1 MNYTVISTENR
12 GSVGIITLKR
22 PEALNA
28 VNRQMLEELAGVVAA
43 FEADDT
49 VAVLVLRGSDKAFA
63 AGIDVKELY
72 AHMEHAVELD
82 MELSRFFAELRN
94 CRKPI
99 IAAVAGYALG
109 IGCQLALACD
119 IVLAADNARFGQPEV
134 SLGVVPG
141 FGAAATLTRILGRPK
156 AMEMI
161 LTGKALN
168 AEDAERAGLVSRIVP
183 LPDLF
188 EESVRVAMRIAAQ
201 PRIAVL
207 SAKEAVREAENLGF
221 DSAAAY
227 ENKLLHLNM
236 LSEDFKESLRAFNE
250 KRPPN
255 LKNRL

>member
-1 MNYTVISTENR
+1 
-12 GSVGIITLKR
+12 
-22 PEALNA
+22 
-28 VNRQMLEELAGVVAA
+28 
-43 FEADDT
+43 
-49 VAVLVLRGSDKAFA
+49 
-63 AGIDVKELY
+63 
-72 AHMEHAVELD
+72 
-82 MELSRFFAELRN
+82 
-94 CRKPI
+94 
-99 IAAVAGYALG
+99 
-109 IGCQLALACD
+109 
-119 IVLAADNARFGQPEV
+119 
-134 SLGVVPG
+134 
-141 FGAAATLTRILGRPK
+141 
-156 AMEMI
+156 MI

>member
-1 MNYTVISTENR
+1 MLWES
-12 GSVGIITLKR
+12 
-22 PEALNA
+22 A
-28 VNRQMLEELAGVVAA
+28 VSWRWPAILCWPPTMPV
-43 FEADDT
+43 
-49 VAVLVLRGSDKAFA
+49 
-63 AGIDVKELY
+63 
-72 AHMEHAVELD
+72 
-82 MELSRFFAELRN
+82 
-94 CRKPI
+94 
-99 IAAVAGYALG
+99 
-109 IGCQLALACD
+109 
-119 IVLAADNARFGQPEV
+119 FGQPEV

-236 LSEDFKESLRAFNE
+236 LSED
-250 KRPPN
+250 
-255 LKNRL
+255 LKNRCAPLTKTAAESEKPPLKAKYLPER